1 MNTNNQMIKD
11 YSAVLD
17 EKYGKIGSAERE
29 AFNDEAYNFYTGQI
43 LLNARKEAKVT
54 QTELASKLNVNKSY
68 ISRIENGVINPSAG
82 MFYKI
87 LGALG
92 FRVEIVKPLYS

>member
-1 MNTNNQMIKD
+1 MNTNDCMVND

-17 EKYGKIGSAERE
+17 KKYGKIGTPERE
-29 AFNDEAYNFYTGQI
+29 AFNEEAYNFYTGQI

-54 QTELASKLNVNKSY
+54 QAELASKLNVNKSY
-68 ISRIENGVINPSAG
+68 ISRIENGAINPSAG

-92 FRVEIVKPLYS
+92 FRVEIVKPLYC

>member
-1 MNTNNQMIKD
+1 MNTSDHMIND

-29 AFNDEAYNFYTGQI
+29 KFNEEAYDFYTGQ
-43 LLNARKEAKVT
+43 LLLDARKEAKVT
-54 QTELASKLNVNKSY
+54 QAELASKLNVNKSY

-92 FRVEIVKPLYS
+92 FRVEIVRPLYR